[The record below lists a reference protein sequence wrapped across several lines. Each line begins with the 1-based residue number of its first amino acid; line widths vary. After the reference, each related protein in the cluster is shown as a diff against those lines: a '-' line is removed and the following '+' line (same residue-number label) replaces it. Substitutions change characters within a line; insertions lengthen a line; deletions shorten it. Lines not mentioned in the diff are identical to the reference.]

1 MARLLVLRAQPY
13 RHCPHLSAATL
24 LVLSPSKHRHYASFP
39 SCSPSPKR
47 RIHPSPLRVPTRA
60 VESSPGPTKE
70 EQPPAACEPQELPPA
85 APAFEVEELGWGTQL
100 AVKLRMLV
108 EPPWKRVRKGS
119 VLNMKLRG
127 EVLAPRAATLSIN
140 SYSSRSHYFVHSDS

>member
-1 MARLLVLRAQPY
+1 MARLLVLRAAPY
-13 RHCPHLSAATL
+13 RHSSHFSASTL
-24 LVLSPSKHRHYASFP
+24 LVLSPTKHRHYASFP
-39 SCSPSPKR
+39 SCTSSPTR
-47 RIHPSPLRVPTRA
+47 RVLPSPLHVPIRA

-70 EQPPAACEPQELPPA
+70 DEPPATGEVQDPPST

-127 EVLAPRAATLSIN
+127 EVLPSGTEHYCLC
-140 SYSSRSHYFVHSDS
+140 SS